1 MTAAASRTP
10 FEGHPRVDAANGPG
24 LCDLP
29 AGRFTAP
36 RMVYADA
43 MPSPP
48 EDLTDAQ
55 IDALTA
61 DLHALR
67 DELTTS
73 IADAAAAAKPVTL
86 DQQAMG
92 RVSRIDAIQQ
102 QQMAVASRERARTRL
117 LLVKQALSGVA
128 DGRYGECRK
137 CEEPIGFRRL
147 KARPE
152 SPICLRCQAAMER
165 R

>member
-1 MTAAASRTP
+1 MSY
-10 FEGHPRVDAANGPG
+10 
-24 LCDLP
+24 LP
-29 AGRFTAP
+29 
-36 RMVYADA
+36 D
-43 MPSPP
+43 
-48 EDLTDAQ
+48 DLTDAE
-55 IDALTA
+55 IDELAADLRALRETLTA
-61 DLHALR
+61 AL
-67 DELTTS
+67 
-73 IADAAAAAKPVTL
+73 ADAAAAAKPVTL

-117 LLVKQALSGVA
+117 LLVKQALTGVT

-137 CEEPIGFRRL
+137 CEEPIGYRRL

-152 SPICLRCQAAMER
+152 SPICLSCQAAMER

>member
-1 MTAAASRTP
+1 MT
-10 FEGHPRVDAANGPG
+10 
-24 LCDLP
+24 
-29 AGRFTAP
+29 
-36 RMVYADA
+36 
-43 MPSPP
+43 PP

-55 IDALTA
+55 LDALAA

-67 DELTTS
+67 DELTAS
-73 IADAAAAAKPVTL
+73 LAAAAASAKPVTL
-86 DQQAMG
+86 DQQAVG

-117 LLVKQALSGVA
+117 LLVKQALAGVA

-147 KARPE
+147 EARPE